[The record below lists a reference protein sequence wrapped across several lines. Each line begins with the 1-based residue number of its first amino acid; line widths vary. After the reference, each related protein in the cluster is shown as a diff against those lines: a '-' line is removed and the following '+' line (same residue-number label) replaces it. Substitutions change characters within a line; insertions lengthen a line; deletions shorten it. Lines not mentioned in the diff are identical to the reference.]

1 MNISYFRHSSILL
14 PTTARISRSID
25 EGERVQKDLRRY
37 SDTKLLNQFHM
48 ENEILLSRKKDVDDV
63 LGSPTPK
70 TANTNFNELFFE
82 HCDENFD
89 PLELNIQKVLELDIK
104 QRQGTLSKMS
114 KRSLD
119 NVLLE
124 PLTDTKLDNKD
135 EGKIINSNRTLF
147 KSLPNLKADSLTA

>member
-1 MNISYFRHSSILL
+1 MENDLNNTNFFRHSSILL

-48 ENEILLSRKKDVDDV
+48 ENEILLCRKRDVEDV
-63 LGSPTPK
+63 LGSPK
-70 TANTNFNELFFE
+70 TANTNLNELFFE
-82 HCDENFD
+82 HCDDSFD
-89 PLELNIQKVLELDIK
+89 PLELNIQKVLELDIR
-104 QRQGTLSKMS
+104 QRQGALSTMS

-124 PLTDTKLDNKD
+124 PLNDEKLDNKD
-135 EGKIINSNRTLF
+135 EGKMRILF
-147 KSLPNLKADSLTA
+147 KSLPNLKADNLTP